1 MTKEL
6 TTIQKSLSP
15 IVDKALSITIK
26 KPEDMVEAT
35 TLLSKLNSFND
46 RIKEE
51 REKVTD
57 PLNEALKAE
66 RARWKPAESAN
77 LEAIDYIRAEMSR
90 YQTAQIALQKAKEHA
105 IAEKLTSGKISM
117 DKAVIQIEKVKTP
130 EKTVTT
136 DVGAVQFRETAI
148 LKIWD
153 TTMIPNEYMLP
164 DEKKILAI
172 LKEGKKVA
180 GCEIEMIQ
188 VPVNYR

>member
-51 REKVTD
+51 REKVTA

-90 YQTAQIALQKAKEHA
+90 YQTAQIAIQKAKEHA

-117 DKAVIQIEKVKTP
+117 DKAVAQIEKVKTP

-136 DVGAVQFRETAI
+136 DAGAVQFRETAI

-153 TTMIPNEYMLP
+153 YTMIPNEFMLP
-164 DEKKILAI
+164 DEKKILAT